1 MCKDICMHLDTFFFK
16 SFFYFVIY
24 GSGFF
29 FFSFVLIWIRKTE
42 VIYAVRGDLSK
53 CKDDL
58 VTFSTR
64 TLAIL
69 KSGAASEIYILFP
82 IVGVADPA

>member
-1 MCKDICMHLDTFFFK
+1 MYLVPFLNRGFIAF
-16 SFFYFVIY
+16 IY
-24 GSGFF
+24 GSFF
-29 FFSFVLIWIRKTE
+29 FFNVDPQDKSNAE